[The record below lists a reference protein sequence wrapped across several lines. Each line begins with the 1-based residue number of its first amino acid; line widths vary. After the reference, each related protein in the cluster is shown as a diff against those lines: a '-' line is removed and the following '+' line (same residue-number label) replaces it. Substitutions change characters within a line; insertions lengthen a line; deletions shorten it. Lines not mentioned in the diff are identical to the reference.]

1 MSWFDILKIKKFDE
15 EIFKQFEDFIDEHYM
30 QRPSSSI
37 LIYIKPD
44 NEMSNSW
51 EAGADFAE
59 TTGSITESDLGIT
72 VKQSVI
78 DSISSNP
85 MEVLQRIGNE
95 YRSNGFSYKQ
105 MTVNGKYKGIQLNQ
119 EKAHPTLA
127 EYGGAGRAIRI
138 DG

>member
-15 EIFKQFEDFIDEHYM
+15 GIFKQFEDFIDEQYM

-44 NEMSNSW
+44 NEMNHSW
-51 EAGADFAE
+51 ESGAKFAE
-59 TTGSITESDLGIT
+59 ETGSVTESDLVIT
-72 VKQSVI
+72 VKQSVV

-85 MEVLQRIGNE
+85 MEVFNAIGNE
-95 YRSNGFSYKQ
+95 YRNNGFSYNKT
-105 MTVNGKYKGIQLNQ
+105 TVNGKYKGIQLNQ
-119 EKAHPTLA
+119 KKAHPTLA

-138 DG
+138 GG